1 MTPTRAS
8 SKLAPCRRLPRAHGL
23 DRAVWCSNLPASFA
37 TFFWAVLRPRIGG
50 SRLRRAALAFLLVD
64 ETFGFAVAA
73 GDSADR
79 DGRPGDHSGRA
90 CYLAWQVGTL
100 IGVLGAGLP
109 GIEGVTSAIFPV
121 LFIGLASLACR
132 TRSHVLRALGAAALT
147 VGWPF
152 ALPNL
157 RALPVV
163 AGVVVALPGEVTG
176 DFRCSSWWL

>member
-1 MTPTRAS
+1 MPGQDSHACELEAS
-8 SKLAPCRRLPRAHGL
+8 PVSTAPAGAWTGPRRLVLESARILRHLVLG
-23 DRAVWCSNLPASFA
+23 
-37 TFFWAVLRPRIGG
+37 AVLRPRIGG

-157 RALPVV
+157 RA
-163 AGVVVALPGEVTG
+163 ARRRWRGRCASGRG
-176 DFRCSSWWL
+176 DG

>member
-90 CYLAWQVGTL
+90 DALRLGRGLLPRLAGGHTDRRAGSGTPRHRGRDQRDL
-100 IGVLGAGLP
+100 PRALHRAGLSCVQNP
-109 GIEGVTSAIFPV
+109 LPRPPRTGCRRSDGRVAVRAAQPARAARRRWR
-121 LFIGLASLACR
+121 GRCASGR
-132 TRSHVLRALGAAALT
+132 
-147 VGWPF
+147 
-152 ALPNL
+152 
-157 RALPVV
+157 
-163 AGVVVALPGEVTG
+163 G
-176 DFRCSSWWL
+176 DG